1 MRLVVEEHFWVARNS
16 MPTVS
21 RIGVGVGCHACCKG
35 IAATAEKECLECWVS
50 TRYDLS
56 PHEQR
61 LLLEP
66 RAFIFLI
73 EVGKQDCGQKKPS
86 TAGKLED
93 LTSLVA
99 ITL

>member
-1 MRLVVEEHFWVARNS
+1 MRLVVEEHFWVALNS

-21 RIGVGVGCHACCKG
+21 RIGVGVGYHACCKG
-35 IAATAEKECLECWVS
+35 IAATAEECLEFWVS

-66 RAFIFLI
+66 RDFIFLI
-73 EVGKQDCGQKKPS
+73 EVGKQGCGQKKPS